1 MRCVYLD
8 SNSKRKAATPEGS
21 ASTSPAQLIG
31 FLSIH
36 IVSLKFLLSF
46 PTYLGCTP
54 FIVSFS
60 LLVDKDITC
69 TLPRS
74 AFITMSDNTPPN
86 QQQPIRDFNAVDL
99 TKQFEQMLRTRR
111 LNQLSAT
118 LSRSRSGSPTPSSRS
133 SSQPQQSM
141 SSHQPSRTSN
151 SSLLPPSYSSLR
163 HLPKIPSPPQDPVS
177 RRFCNNLL
185 TLSVGPTKYENP
197 GLLDEALSVIP
208 LERIYGE
215 AEDESQVLQAEAASI
230 GQSNPRWGYQDCVIR
245 ALLR

>member
-1 MRCVYLD
+1 
-8 SNSKRKAATPEGS
+8 
-21 ASTSPAQLIG
+21 
-31 FLSIH
+31 
-36 IVSLKFLLSF
+36 
-46 PTYLGCTP
+46 
-54 FIVSFS
+54 
-60 LLVDKDITC
+60 
-69 TLPRS
+69 
-74 AFITMSDNTPPN
+74 MSDNTPPN
-86 QQQPIRDFNAVDL
+86 QQQPIQEFNAADL
-99 TKQFEQMLRTRR
+99 TRQFGELLRTRR

-118 LSRSRSGSPTPSSRS
+118 LSRSSSSSPAPSSRS
-133 SSQPQQSM
+133 SSSQHS
-141 SSHQPSRTSN
+141 SLSHQSSRTST

-163 HLPKIPSPPQDPVS
+163 NLPKIPSPPQDPVS

-230 GQSNPRWGYQDCVIR
+230 GQTKARWGYQDCVIR

>member
-1 MRCVYLD
+1 
-8 SNSKRKAATPEGS
+8 
-21 ASTSPAQLIG
+21 
-31 FLSIH
+31 
-36 IVSLKFLLSF
+36 
-46 PTYLGCTP
+46 
-54 FIVSFS
+54 
-60 LLVDKDITC
+60 
-69 TLPRS
+69 
-74 AFITMSDNTPPN
+74 MSDNTPPN
-86 QQQPIRDFNAVDL
+86 QQQSTREFSAIDL

-133 SSQPQQSM
+133 SSQHQSL
-141 SSHQPSRTSN
+141 SSHQSSRTP
-151 SSLLPPSYSSLR
+151 SSSILPPSYSSLR

-230 GQSNPRWGYQDCVIR
+230 GQTKARWGYQDCVIR

>member
-1 MRCVYLD
+1 
-8 SNSKRKAATPEGS
+8 
-21 ASTSPAQLIG
+21 
-31 FLSIH
+31 
-36 IVSLKFLLSF
+36 
-46 PTYLGCTP
+46 
-54 FIVSFS
+54 
-60 LLVDKDITC
+60 
-69 TLPRS
+69 
-74 AFITMSDNTPPN
+74 MSDNTPPN
-86 QQQPIRDFNAVDL
+86 QQQPIREFNAVDL
-99 TKQFEQMLRTRR
+99 TKQFEQLLRTRR
-111 LNQLSAT
+111 LNQLSAA

-133 SSQPQQSM
+133 SSQPQQSL
-141 SSHQPSRTSN
+141 SSHQPSRPSRPSD

-215 AEDESQVLQAEAASI
+215 AEDENQVLQAEAASI
-230 GQSNPRWGYQDCVIR
+230 GQSNTRWGYQDCVIR

>member
-1 MRCVYLD
+1 
-8 SNSKRKAATPEGS
+8 
-21 ASTSPAQLIG
+21 
-31 FLSIH
+31 
-36 IVSLKFLLSF
+36 
-46 PTYLGCTP
+46 
-54 FIVSFS
+54 
-60 LLVDKDITC
+60 
-69 TLPRS
+69 
-74 AFITMSDNTPPN
+74 MSDNTPPN
-86 QQQPIRDFNAVDL
+86 QQQPIREFNATDL
-99 TKQFEQMLRTRR
+99 TRQFGELLRTRR

-118 LSRSRSGSPTPSSRS
+118 LSRSASGSPTPSSRS
-133 SSQPQQSM
+133 SSQQS
-141 SSHQPSRTSN
+141 SFSHQSSQTSN

-163 HLPKIPSPPQDPVS
+163 NLPKIPSPPQDPVS

-230 GQSNPRWGYQDCVIR
+230 GQTKARWGYQDCVIR